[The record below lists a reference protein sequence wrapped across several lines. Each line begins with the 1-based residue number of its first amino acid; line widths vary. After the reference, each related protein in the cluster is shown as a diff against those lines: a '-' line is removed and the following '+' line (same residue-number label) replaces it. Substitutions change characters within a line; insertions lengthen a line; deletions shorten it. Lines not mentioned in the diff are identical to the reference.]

1 MYCISRPGMS
11 TRKKGEN
18 NQLLSMILSMG
29 LKSLHSGV
37 GHAWVMSEFLGVLG
51 LSSNW
56 ATLV

>member
-1 MYCISRPGMS
+1 MS

-37 GHAWVMSEFLGVLG
+37 GHVWVMSEFLGVLG

>member
-1 MYCISRPGMS
+1 MS